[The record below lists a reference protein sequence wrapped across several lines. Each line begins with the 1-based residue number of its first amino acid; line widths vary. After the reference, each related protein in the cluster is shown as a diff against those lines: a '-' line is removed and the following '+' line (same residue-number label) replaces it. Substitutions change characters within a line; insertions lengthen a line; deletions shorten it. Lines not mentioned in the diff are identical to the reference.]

1 MLKIDIP
8 QSGSPAFK
16 AVAFDQFDL
25 PIPPNGIDAEV
36 NGDVVLLFEDE
47 EEALDYLDE
56 LEDFSAS
63 LDSDAVAKPYLNTL
77 VSIISNDEF
86 VQAYLR

>member
-8 QSGSPAFK
+8 QTGSPAFT
-16 AVAFDQFDL
+16 AAAFDQFDL
-25 PIPPNGIDAEV
+25 PTPPNGTDAEI

-47 EEALDYLDE
+47 EEAVDYLDE
-56 LEDFSAS
+56 LEDYSAS
-63 LDSDAVAKPYLNTL
+63 LDNDADAKPYLNALINT
-77 VSIISNDEF
+77 IRNDEF